1 MGTWRYVVSLD
12 KEADHD
18 DLKWEIRELYP
29 TVDGR
34 FGYTANAVR
43 PFGNTYDELIRDL
56 EHMHQ
61 DSTLEV
67 LDRRA
72 TEPRLVAIDQILMEI
87 SPDAESP
94 SLPAQWDVPRALR
107 EPIDGRPRIVCICGS
122 TRFRDEMA
130 DANRRLTLAGTV
142 VLAPAVFQHSG
153 DTITEAQ
160 KARLDELHLKK
171 IDLADAVFV
180 VDPGG
185 YIGESTSREIAYARS
200 TGKPVFRLSV
210 VRDRYT
216 ERR

>member
-1 MGTWRYVVSLD
+1 MFVEPAS
-12 KEADHD
+12 
-18 DLKWEIRELYP
+18 
-29 TVDGR
+29 
-34 FGYTANAVR
+34 FAV
-43 PFGNTYDELIRDL
+43 
-56 EHMHQ
+56 
-61 DSTLEV
+61 
-67 LDRRA
+67 
-72 TEPRLVAIDQILMEI
+72 
-87 SPDAESP
+87 
-94 SLPAQWDVPRALR
+94 QWDVPTALCD
-107 EPIDGRPRIVCICGS
+107 PIAGRPRIVCICGS

-142 VLAPAVFQHSG
+142 VLAPAVFTHSG

-180 VDPGG
+180 VDPRG

-200 TGKPVFRLSV
+200 TGKSVFRLSV

>member
-34 FGYTANAVR
+34 FGYTAKAVR

-67 LDRRA
+67 LDLRA
-72 TEPRLVAIDQILMEI
+72 TDPRLVAIDQILMEI

-180 VDPGG
+180 VDPRG
-185 YIGESTSREIAYARS
+185 YIGESTSREIAYAVS
-200 TGKPVFRLSV
+200 TGKRVFRLSV